1 MHRILFILLL
11 VACGLACNR
20 ADDPLPKIRLTYS
33 DSLYFKVPGTALS
46 TDPVT
51 RPAEAG
57 YFKAIP
63 LGLAIDSLTGRIN
76 ITESEGG
83 IRYKIFYISDDQET
97 VLDSAKLV
105 VSGIDYRDSI
115 YNLSTAGLLFATPIY
130 NADPT
135 AVLPCADDDDDDDD
149 DDDPTNPD
157 DDDDCEFDEKDTDD
171 DGDDDLPG
179 VNGDGCKVDV
189 DNGVIDLAG
198 SFADGFLGN
207 NPTNGT
213 TRDFEFFYRI
223 TDASNRNL
231 QAITVRFYYFNTAAD
246 IPASLR
252 AELGNRDAQARD
264 VLMRNRDRYI
274 QASLMATTGF
284 NRSEDLMRLARDI
297 TSRPKRP
304 PIIILVGR

>member
-1 MHRILFILLL
+1 MQRIIFILLL
-11 VACGLACNR
+11 VGYGLSCSKAG
-20 ADDPLPKIRLTYS
+20 DTPLPRIRLTYN
-33 DSLYFKVPGTALS
+33 DTLYFKQPGITLN

-51 RPAEAG
+51 KPAEAG

-63 LGLAIDSLTGRIN
+63 LGLDIDSLTGRIN
-76 ITESEGG
+76 VNESEGG
-83 IRYKIFYISDDQET
+83 IRYKIFYISTDQVT

-115 YNLSTAGLLFATPIY
+115 YNLSTPGLLFANPIY

-149 DDDPTNPD
+149 DDPDNPD

-198 SFADGFLGN
+198 SFAGGFLGN

-231 QAITVRFYYFNTAAD
+231 QAITIRFYYFNTAAD

-264 VLMRNRDRYI
+264 VLMQNRDRFFKT
-274 QASLMATTGF
+274 SLMATTGF
-284 NRSEDLMRLARDI
+284 NRSEDLMRLALEI